1 MIHAGLVRLIAVA
14 ILAAAMLAAPVVAV
28 AYPGGTPDFQTDV
41 APFCAACHSSTRV
54 ESLEGAGPRAEKE
67 LSANK
72 HLAVI
77 LAGEGPY
84 EKLSQDERAAL
95 AGQIRAVEANSRIEL
110 VDYPPQVEAG
120 KTFNVTALVTGGAG
134 PVVGVGLVDR
144 AHRWYARPAT
154 SAGWSLIGPP
164 TIIGPDGKPQSGW
177 LDRRPAAF
185 GRKLMFVNVTDVA
198 SDPSASK
205 WPSSRVIYTL
215 RAPDRSGDYPLVG
228 FYLYG
233 TEKAT
238 ALGSVTHPLYGVQPL
253 GGYGGKSGRVA
264 FSEPLLITVK

>member
-1 MIHAGLVRLIAVA
+1 MIVRGLVRWVAVA
-14 ILAAAMLAAPVVAV
+14 SLVAPVAAR

-41 APFCAACHSSTRV
+41 APFCAACHSSLTAAA
-54 ESLEGAGPRAEKE
+54 LEGAGPRAEKE
-67 LSANK
+67 VSTNK
-72 HLAVI
+72 HLALI

-84 EKLSQDERAAL
+84 EKLAQSDRAAL
-95 AGQIRAVEANSRIEL
+95 VGQIQALDANSRIEL
-110 VDYPPQVEAG
+110 VDYPPQVEVG

-144 AHRWYARPAT
+144 AHRWYARPA
-154 SAGWSLIGPP
+154 SSVGWTLIGPP

-177 LDRRPAAF
+177 LERRPADF
-185 GRKLMFVNVTDVA
+185 GRKLTFVNVTDVE
-198 SDPSASK
+198 SDPVASK
-205 WPSSRVIYTL
+205 WSSSRVIYTL
-215 RAPDRSGDYPLVG
+215 RAPDRPGNYPLVG
-228 FYLYG
+228 VYFYG

-238 ALGSVTHPLYGVQPL
+238 ALGSVTHPIYGKQPL